1 MKFNDIKIVEY
12 GPHSR
17 YAKVGNTTMRANT
30 RTGKVSANTKV
41 GDHLDLYV
49 DNTLNKDGSSGRG
62 TATYTKDKLKIKH
75 DTRKGASASYKK
87 DDGTTMSAS
96 DDGKGKTKFKVSEHG
111 GRIVKGVNTTA
122 DVGTDEIKK
131 QAAKFG
137 NSVDKDGRPPTLS
150 KKVKGKSTNVLFNLG
165 LAESNRQRN
174 LIDFVKFCKEQLDL
188 KSSPPIKFVSDTED
202 TTFGYFDND
211 TKGIVIQNTGR
222 HQMDVMRTVA
232 HELVHYKQDQTYD
245 RELNGEDGSPDENQA
260 NALAG
265 VILRRW
271 GQKNPTL
278 FTESVDEN
286 TQSSVYFTNM
296 QEQLGEIA
304 KTTEIYVDMDGVLA
318 DFFGEW
324 TRLMNV
330 DHWSKI
336 DNDGLPQALQKI
348 RDTDEFWLRLPIL
361 PQAKELLTLIKN
373 IKGEYNIC
381 SSPLQDDPNSEPHK
395 REWIKKNLSF
405 FPPKNIYITHNKPQ
419 YAKNKDGTPNILI
432 DDFGR
437 NVKQWEDA
445 GGIGFKY
452 KDHKFERTAKQLQ
465 KHISEEKMSKS
476 DIKSAHKKADKLKD
490 KPKAKKSISNW
501 AKEKGMD
508 PEGAIYAIAM
518 NQQKKKASESYTRSE
533 LPQITKKHLKTFP
546 HKLEAIRLDKIIPVQ
561 KERLKENYIKQIK
574 NIQKGNYNPIIVD
587 SENKIIN
594 GHHRYDVIK
603 KIGMQEITVAK
614 LPITLEQILEKLV
627 NPDPKLPNLKEP
639 SKPSKYSNRKTA
651 LSKEEPVEEA
661 FDTQIDWEKDPEDHG
676 DVDAYIAYIGRKEV
690 GIQYFFEPINAGGVI
705 VPGLD
710 ITFEVNGTT
719 KKTGGGD
726 ASTIF
731 GAVINH
737 IKQFINQ
744 HDEIDAI
751 QFSASKEQ
759 GLSRTRLYSA
769 MVDKLSQ
776 GTDWINAKTISKAD
790 KSIKN
795 ADMFKL
801 VRRSAVNDKMMGI
814 EENFAKP
821 QFDVEWE
828 EANRYSFLDKLG
840 KNGWIE
846 LAQTGKVVNVNSDTV
861 KKIGNTGADGSETFA
876 DLEPKK
882 VARFKKA
889 MKSGTI
895 EMPIVMKMPNGKL
908 ELIAGNTRLIGLIS
922 SEGKAK
928 VWYIDA
934 SKLDENFA
942 DGKKK
947 GKSRPGRVK
956 KSGASCNGS
965 VTSLRKKAKNASGE
979 KAKMYHW
986 CANMKGGK
994 KK

>member
-1 MKFNDIKIVEY
+1 MKFKDIKIVEY
-12 GPHSR
+12 GPHDR
-17 YAKVGNTTMRANT
+17 YAKVGNTTVRANT
-30 RTGKVSANTKV
+30 RTGKQSVNTKV
-41 GDHLDLYV
+41 GDLELDA
-49 DNTLNKDGSSGRG
+49 DNTLNKDGSQGRMS
-62 TATYTKDKLKIKH
+62 ATYKKDNLKLKH
-75 DTRKGASASYKK
+75 DTRKGMSASYKMP
-87 DDGTTMSAS
+87 DGTTATAS
-96 DDGKGKTKFKVSEHG
+96 NSGKGKTKFKVSEHG

-165 LAESNRQRN
+165 LAEGNRQRN
-174 LIDFVKFCKEQLDL
+174 LIDFVNFCKDQLSL

-232 HELVHYKQDQTYD
+232 HELVHYKQDQAYD

-278 FTESVDEN
+278 FTESVDGN

-465 KHISEEKMSKS
+465 KHIT
-476 DIKSAHKKADKLKD
+476 
-490 KPKAKKSISNW
+490 
-501 AKEKGMD
+501 
-508 PEGAIYAIAM
+508 
-518 NQQKKKASESYTRSE
+518 ESYTRSE

-546 HKLEAIRLDKIIPVQ
+546 HKLEAIKLDKIIPVQ

-639 SKPSKYSNRKTA
+639 KKPSKYSNRKTA

-661 FDTQIDWEKDPEDHG
+661 FDTQIDWEKDPEDHSDG
-676 DVDAYIAYIGRKEV
+676 DAYIAYIGRKEV

-776 GTDWINAKTISKAD
+776 GTDWINAKTLSKAD

-795 ADMFKL
+795 TDMFKL
-801 VRRSAVNDKMMGI
+801 VRRSAVNDKMMDI
-814 EENFAKP
+814 DENFAEP
-821 QFDVEWE
+821 QFDIEWE
-828 EANRYSFLDKLG
+828 EANRYPFLDKLG
-840 KNGWIE
+840 KDGWIE
-846 LAQTGKVVNVNSDTV
+846 LAQTGKVANVNSNIV
-861 KKIGNTGADGSETFA
+861 KKIGNTGADGSETLA
-876 DLEPKK
+876 DLEPEK
-882 VARFKKA
+882 VQRLKKA

-922 SEGKAK
+922 TKGKAK

-965 VTSLRKKAKNASGE
+965 VTSLRKKAKKASGE

-986 CANMKGGK
+986 CANMKSGK